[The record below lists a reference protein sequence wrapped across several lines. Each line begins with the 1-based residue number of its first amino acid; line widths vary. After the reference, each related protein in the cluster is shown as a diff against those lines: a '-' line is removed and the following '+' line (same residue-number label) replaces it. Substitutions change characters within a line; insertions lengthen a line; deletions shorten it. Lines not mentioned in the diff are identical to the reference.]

1 MQFSNLLSI
10 FTLAATASATTVSY
24 DAGYDEAGRSL
35 SVVSC
40 SDGPNG
46 LITRFGWKT
55 QGEVTRFPHIGGVA
69 AVKSWNS
76 PSCGTCWSATYN
88 GKTVYILAVDHAAEG
103 VNMALSAMN
112 ELTNNQAVALG
123 RIDAVV
129 SQVAAS
135 FCGLK

>member
-1 MQFSNLLSI
+1 M
-10 FTLAATASATTVSY
+10 
-24 DAGYDEAGRSL
+24 
-35 SVVSC
+35 
-40 SDGPNG
+40 
-46 LITRFGWKT
+46 TRFGWKT

-69 AVKSWNS
+69 AVTSWNS
-76 PSCGTCWSATYN
+76 PSVSSPTPFHRYLPHWLTPYQKCGTCWSATYK

-129 SQVAAS
+129 SQVAVS
-135 FCGLK
+135 FCGL